1 MDTRSQHPAQILI
14 TALERPAFTLM
25 IVCQMLIGLGLAIAL
40 VLKVY
45 MLVFTNQTCL
55 ADGTT
60 LGNMIR
66 CTQTL
71 ELLAQFLIMVAGFR
85 FAALMFT
92 MAPFR
97 LLEPLLLAL
106 TGVLLL
112 FLSDLSLAAATWY
125 FSLIMLVLFGAMSS
139 VFVALRVWGT
149 FDPMQETSADP
160 KK

>member
-1 MDTRSQHPAQILI
+1 MEIRNQHPAQILI

-45 MLVFTNQTCL
+45 MLVFTNQVCL

-66 CTQTL
+66 CAQTL

-92 MAPFR
+92 MAPFK

-106 TGVLLL
+106 TGVFLL
-112 FLSDLSLAAATWY
+112 FLSDLSIAAATWY

-139 VFVALRVWGT
+139 VFVALRLWGT
-149 FDPMQETSADP
+149 PESMREPGSNP

>member
-1 MDTRSQHPAQILI
+1 MDTRSQHPAQSLT

-40 VLKVY
+40 ILKVY
-45 MLVFTNQTCL
+45 MLVFTNQVCL

-66 CTQTL
+66 CAQTL

-92 MAPFR
+92 MTPFQ

-112 FLSDLSLAAATWY
+112 FLSNLSIAAATWY
-125 FSLIMLVLFGAMSS
+125 FSLIVLVLFGSMSS
-139 VFVALRVWGT
+139 IFVARS
-149 FDPMQETSADP
+149 ENR
-160 KK
+160 

>member
-1 MDTRSQHPAQILI
+1 MDTRSQHPAEIL
-14 TALERPAFTLM
+14 TSALERPAFTLM

-66 CTQTL
+66 CVQTL

-92 MAPFR
+92 KTPFQ

-106 TGVLLL
+106 TGVFLL
-112 FLSDLSLAAATWY
+112 FLSDLSLAVSTWY
-125 FSLIMLVLFGAMSS
+125 LSLIMLVLFGAMSS
-139 VFVALRVWGT
+139 VFIALRLWGAL
-149 FDPMQETSADP
+149 DPAHESGTDP

>member
-1 MDTRSQHPAQILI
+1 MDPRNQHPAAILVK
-14 TALERPAFTLM
+14 ALERPAFTLM
-25 IVCQMLIGLGLAIAL
+25 IVCQMLVGLGLAIAL

-45 MLVFTNQTCL
+45 MLIFTDQVCA

-92 MAPFR
+92 MSPFQ
-97 LLEPLLLAL
+97 LLQPLLLAL
-106 TGVLLL
+106 VGVLLL
-112 FLSDLSLAAATWY
+112 FLSDLTVAQTTWY
-125 FSLIMLVLFGAMSS
+125 ASLIMLVLFGAMSS
-139 VFVALRVWGT
+139 VFVALRLWGASDVPLNT
-149 FDPMQETSADP
+149 DASP

>member
-1 MDTRSQHPAQILI
+1 MDTRSQHPAQSLT

-40 VLKVY
+40 ILKVY
-45 MLVFTNQTCL
+45 MLVFTNQVCL

-66 CTQTL
+66 CAQTL

-92 MAPFR
+92 MTPFQ

-112 FLSDLSLAAATWY
+112 FLSNLSIAAATWY
-125 FSLIMLVLFGAMSS
+125 FSLIVLVLFGSMSS
-139 VFVALRVWGT
+139 IFVALRVWGA
-149 FDPMQETSADP
+149 PGAAQETAADP

>member
-25 IVCQMLIGLGLAIAL
+25 IVCQMLIGLGLSIAL

-45 MLVFTNQTCL
+45 MLVFTNQVCL

-66 CTQTL
+66 CAQTL

-92 MAPFR
+92 NAPFL

-106 TGVLLL
+106 TGVFLL
-112 FLSDLSLAAATWY
+112 FLSDLSIAASTWY

-149 FDPMQETSADP
+149 SDPMQKTAVDP